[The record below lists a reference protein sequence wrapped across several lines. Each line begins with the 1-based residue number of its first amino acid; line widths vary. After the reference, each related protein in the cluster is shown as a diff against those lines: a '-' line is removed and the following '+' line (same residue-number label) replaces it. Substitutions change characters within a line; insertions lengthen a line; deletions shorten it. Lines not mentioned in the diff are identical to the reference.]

1 MTGTMT
7 SAGLDVHARSI
18 EAAAICV
25 QTGEVTRRRFGGAPG
40 PVVGWL
46 GRLPGPVH
54 ACYEAGPTGFG
65 LYRAAREAG
74 IAMEVVAPSKTPRA
88 AGERV
93 KTDRKD
99 AELLAR
105 LLIAGQLTSVR
116 VPAERMEA
124 RRELF
129 RCHEQA
135 RGDLQRARHRV
146 SKMLLRHGQ
155 VWSGPTAWTQA
166 HRRWLARQ
174 RFEQPES
181 ELAFADY
188 LATVDSA
195 AARKAA
201 LAERLSRLAQ
211 EPELWPAVARLRAFR
226 GVETMTALGLHLE
239 LGGDWER
246 FARPAQLSAWLGLVP
261 SLHQSGQSSNA
272 GQITKTGSLYARRL
286 LVESAWHYRRA
297 PYLGTTLKQ
306 RQEGLP
312 DHVIAGA
319 WRAQHRL
326 HRLFTRLKSRGKPS
340 NVATVAV
347 ARELAGF
354 LWAAAVTD

>member
-7 SAGLDVHARSI
+7 SVGLDVHARSI
-18 EAAAICV
+18 DAAAICV
-25 QTGEVTRRRFGGAPG
+25 ETGEVMRRRFGGAPG
-40 PVVGWL
+40 PVLGWL
-46 GRLPGPVH
+46 GRLAGPVH

-65 LYRAAREAG
+65 LYRAARAAG
-74 IAMEVVAPSKTPRA
+74 IGIDVVAPSKTPRA
-88 AGERV
+88 AGDRV

-105 LLIAGQLTSVR
+105 LLLAGQLTSVR
-116 VPAERMEA
+116 VPDARMEA

-135 RGDLQRARHRV
+135 RGDLQRARHRI

-155 VWSGPTAWTQA
+155 VWQGPTAWTQA

-174 RFEQPES
+174 RFEHPES
-181 ELAFADY
+181 ELAFVDY
-188 LATVDSA
+188 LATIDTA

-211 EPELWPAVARLRAFR
+211 EPDLWPTVARLRAFR
-226 GVETMTALGLHLE
+226 GVETLTALGLHLE
-239 LGGDWER
+239 LGGDWQRFER
-246 FARPAQLSAWLGLVP
+246 PGQLSAWLGLIP
-261 SLHQSGQSSNA
+261 SLHESGQSSTR

-286 LVESAWHYRRA
+286 LVESAWHYQRT
-297 PYLGTTLKQ
+297 PYLGATLKQ
-306 RQEGLP
+306 RQDGLP
-312 DHVIAGA
+312 DDVIAIA

-326 HRLFTRLKSRGKPS
+326 HRLSKRLKARGKPS

-354 LWAAAVTD
+354 LWAAATTD